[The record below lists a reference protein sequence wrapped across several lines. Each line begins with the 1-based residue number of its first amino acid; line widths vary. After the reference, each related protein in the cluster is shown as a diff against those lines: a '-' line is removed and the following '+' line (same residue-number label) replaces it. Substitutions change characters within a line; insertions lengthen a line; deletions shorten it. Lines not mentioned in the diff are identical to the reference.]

1 MPAAESACRLPV
13 AAGRVTR
20 VAGGENGMHSGIAR
34 IYGLHDDRGVT
45 MTSTSLVQEHRSE
58 RPVSAVDRLDRTVDW
73 RRLLR
78 AGRGVALIALSA
90 MVCGAILQAV
100 SAVVIGRLAA
110 DPLWSTVAVLAGCL
124 IGGAILDTAGRTIW
138 AAMADRAEGRL
149 RGDLLT
155 AALHQPLARLSEQAV
170 GEIID
175 RVDDDAHAVGGLAR
189 HQTWDVLRTLTY
201 TVPMWIVAGLT
212 WWPAWIIFPV
222 VAPLTVMIVRPL
234 LRELKDRKVQEE
246 IAWTDH
252 AAIVEEAIA
261 ARDDLRTSLGQ
272 AYVLRRAAELSGIIQ
287 RHFRAAVAVESRI
300 TVRAGGVLQALLA
313 GVLLAGVALVSDGHL
328 GVAELVTLVLV
339 SATLVGEIAGLARQL
354 PDLQAGMGA
363 VIRLRQFLSAESEPV
378 GGAPVPG
385 GSLDIVFDD
394 LHFSYAEGTFA
405 LSGIQLRIEAGATY
419 GIVGR
424 TGSGKSTLA
433 SLVSRAV
440 EPERGSL
447 YLGGTDVCDLDLQGL
462 RSAVGVVTQRTE
474 IIAGTLAD
482 NIALFADLSRA
493 RVQSAIDELDL
504 TDWVCSLPAG
514 LDTKLGP
521 GGTTLSAGEEQLVAF
536 ARLLV
541 RDVGVVILDEATA
554 RMDRLTETRMIR
566 AADRLLARRTGIV
579 IAHRLSTVAR
589 ADRIVV
595 LDHGRVIDEG
605 APSELES
612 RPGPFRRLLD
622 ASGVE
627 LAAAEP
633 PAAGAGASAIG
644 GARRPGSPLVQTDV
658 KPGPSLA
665 RGITRAVLMHPR
677 WGLFG
682 SALFLLTWLVGN
694 SSNAVTGYL
703 WGHVIQALHSG
714 SPAVLLTIATGITIA
729 VQPFLLAWAVRCYS
743 PWWCACVL
751 RIRLAVLVAQTQQRR
766 LARTPPGE
774 VVARLLD
781 ADRFLRYADRWNEVI
796 SAVLIVVTTSLL
808 SGTMIAGAILLAV
821 MISAAI
827 TSMAGRSIA
836 GRSAAAASASR
847 AAFGSALVATLE
859 CVRTIKLASATDDAH
874 AHLTRVDRGRVDAA
888 LREHRVEAILA
899 LVPVV
904 TVQLG
909 VLAAWAVYL
918 SGGWSLASALL
929 VSGAVLGFDYFGSI
943 VAAAVT
949 EAPGTRAWQL
959 ATSRLAGGT
968 DLMDI
973 PAGIDLVQGIAPP
986 PAGTCRI
993 PLRRLE
999 LRNFTVVHVDGT
1011 RGVSGID
1018 LTIEA
1023 GELVLLLGQIGSGKS
1038 SLLTALCGLTDHTG
1052 DIRWNGT
1059 SVEDAQRFLRPGQVA
1074 YVAQLPRVLSGSFA
1088 DNIRLDHVRSIEPA
1102 IAKACLAGDIEEA
1115 GGVDALVGH
1124 RGVRLSGGQAQ
1135 RLALARALATESE
1148 LLLTDD
1154 VSSALDATT
1163 ELQLWAALRAHRTT
1177 VIGATSKRAALAH
1190 ADRVVV
1196 LVSGEV
1202 AAIGPWSD
1210 LAESWDHLAG

>member
-1 MPAAESACRLPV
+1 
-13 AAGRVTR
+13 
-20 VAGGENGMHSGIAR
+20 
-34 IYGLHDDRGVT
+34 
-45 MTSTSLVQEHRSE
+45 MTSDSLVQAHLSE
-58 RPVSAVDRLDRTVDW
+58 GSAGAVDDLDRTVDW
-73 RRLLR
+73 RRLVW

-90 MVCGAILQAV
+90 MVLGAILAALSTVV
-100 SAVVIGRLAA
+100 SGRLAA
-110 DPLWSTVAVLAGCL
+110 NPSWSTVAVLAGYL
-124 IGGAILDTAGRTIW
+124 LGSAVFDTAGRTVW

-155 AALHQPLARLSEQAV
+155 AALRQPLARLSEQAV

-175 RVDDDAHAVGGLAR
+175 RVDDDAQAVGGLAR
-189 HQTWDVLRTLTY
+189 HQTWDALRTLTY
-201 TVPMWIVAGLT
+201 AVPMWIVAGLT

-222 VAPLTVMIVRPL
+222 VAPLTVLIVRPL
-234 LRELKDRKVQEE
+234 LQELKDRKVEE
-246 IAWTDH
+246 EAAWTDH
-252 AAIVEEAIA
+252 AAVVEEAIA

-272 AYVLRRAAELSGIIQ
+272 GYVLRRAAELSGVIQ
-287 RHFRAAVAVESRI
+287 RRFRAAVAVESRI
-300 TVRAGGVLQALLA
+300 TIRAGGVLQALLA
-313 GVLLAGVALVSDGHL
+313 GVLLAGVALVVDGHL

-363 VIRLRQFLSAESEPV
+363 VIRLRQFLAAESEPV
-378 GGAPVPG
+378 GGAPVPDG
-385 GSLDIVFDD
+385 PIDIVFDN

-405 LSGIQLRIEAGATY
+405 LGGIQLRIEAGTTC

-440 EPERGSL
+440 EPQRGSL
-447 YLGGTDVCDLDLQGL
+447 YFGGTDVCDLDLHGL

-482 NIALFADLSRA
+482 NIALFADVPRE
-493 RVQSAIDELDL
+493 RVQSAISELDL
-504 TDWVCSLPAG
+504 TDWVGSLPEG
-514 LDTKLGP
+514 LDTTLGP

-536 ARLLV
+536 ARLFV

-589 ADRIVV
+589 ADRVVV
-595 LDHGRVIDEG
+595 LDHGRIVDEG
-605 APSELES
+605 IPSELES

-622 ASGVE
+622 ASGAE
-627 LAAAEP
+627 IAAVDP
-633 PAAGAGASAIG
+633 PSAAGEDTSAIG
-644 GARRPGSPLVQTDV
+644 GARRPGSPVAQAEVDA
-658 KPGPSLA
+658 GPSLA
-665 RGITRAVLMHPR
+665 RGIARVVMMHPR

-682 SALFLLTWLVGN
+682 SVLFLLTWLVGN
-694 SSNAVTGYL
+694 SANAVTGYL
-703 WGHVIQALHSG
+703 WGHVIQTLHSG
-714 SPAVLLTIATGITIA
+714 STPALLTLATGITIA
-729 VQPFLLAWAVRCYS
+729 AQPFLLAWAVRCYS

-751 RIRLAVLVAQTQQRR
+751 RIRLAVLAAQTQQRR

-796 SAVLIVVTTSLL
+796 SAVLIVVITSLL

-821 MISAAI
+821 MVAAAI
-827 TSMAGRSIA
+827 TSVAGRSIA
-836 GRSAAAASASR
+836 GQSAASASASR

-859 CVRTIKLASATDDAH
+859 CVRTIKLAAATDDVH

-888 LREHRVEAILA
+888 VREHRVQSILA
-899 LVPVV
+899 LLPVV

-918 SGGWSLASALL
+918 CGGWSLAAALL
-929 VSGAVLGFDYFGSI
+929 VSGAVLGFDYFGSV

-949 EAPGTRAWQL
+949 EAPGTRAWQQ
-959 ATSRLAGGT
+959 ATSRFAGGS

-973 PAGIDLVQGIAPP
+973 PPGIDLVAATAPP
-986 PAGTCRI
+986 PAEPSRI

-999 LRNFTVVHVDGT
+999 LRNVAAIHDDGT
-1011 RGVSGID
+1011 RGAIGVD

-1038 SLLTALCGLTDHTG
+1038 SLLAALCGLVDHTG
-1052 DIRWNGT
+1052 DIRWNG
-1059 SVEDAQRFLRPGQVA
+1059 VPIGDAQIFLRPGQVA
-1074 YVAQLPRVLSGSFA
+1074 YVAQVPRVLSGSFA
-1088 DNIRLDHVRSIEPA
+1088 DNVRLDHDRA
-1102 IAKACLAGDIEEA
+1102 ISQAIDSACLADDIEEA

-1148 LLLTDD
+1148 LLLADD
-1154 VSSALDATT
+1154 ISSALDATT
-1163 ELQLWAALRAHRTT
+1163 EVQLWTSLRAHRTT
-1177 VIGATSKRAALAH
+1177 VIGATSKRAALAQ

-1196 LVSGEV
+1196 LVNGEI
-1202 AAIGPWSD
+1202 AAIGPWVD
-1210 LAESWDHLAG
+1210 LARSWDHLAG

>member
-1 MPAAESACRLPV
+1 MHTGVAC
-13 AAGRVTR
+13 
-20 VAGGENGMHSGIAR
+20 
-34 IYGLHDDRGVT
+34 IYGLQDDGGET
-45 MTSTSLVQEHRSE
+45 MTSGSSVQAHLSVRSAA
-58 RPVSAVDRLDRTVDW
+58 AVDDLDRTVDW
-73 RRLLR
+73 RRLVS
-78 AGRGVALIALSA
+78 AGHGVALLALFA
-90 MVCGAILQAV
+90 MVLGATLQAV
-100 SAVVIGRLAA
+100 STVVSGRLAA
-110 DPLWSTVAVLAGCL
+110 NPLWSTVAVLTGCL
-124 IGGAILDTAGRTIW
+124 IVSAILDTAGRTVW

-155 AALHQPLARLSEQAV
+155 AVLRQPLARLSEQAV

-189 HQTWDVLRTLTY
+189 HQAWDAMRALTY
-201 TVPMWIVAGLT
+201 AVPMWIVAGLT

-222 VAPLTVMIVRPL
+222 VAPLTVRIVRPL
-234 LRELKDRKVQEE
+234 LRELKDRKVEEE

-252 AAIVEEAIA
+252 AALLEEAIA

-272 AYVLRRAAELSGIIQ
+272 AYVLRRAAELSGVVQ
-287 RHFRAAVAVESRI
+287 RRFGAAVAVESRI
-300 TVRAGGVLQALLA
+300 TIRAGGLLQALSA
-313 GVLLAGVALVSDGHL
+313 GVLLAGVALVVDGRL
-328 GVAELVTLVLV
+328 GVADVVTLVLV
-339 SATLVGEIAGLARQL
+339 SAILVGEIAGLARQL

-363 VIRLRQFLSAESEPV
+363 VIRLRQFLAAESEPV
-378 GGAPVPG
+378 GGAPVPDG
-385 GSLDIVFDD
+385 PIDVLFDD
-394 LHFSYAEGTFA
+394 LHFAYAEGTFA
-405 LSGIQLRIEAGATY
+405 LADIRLRIEAGTTC

-447 YLGGTDVCDLDLQGL
+447 YLGGTDICDLDLHGL

-482 NIALFADLSRA
+482 NIALFADLPRA
-493 RVQSAIDELDL
+493 RVQAAIDELGL
-504 TDWVCSLPAG
+504 TDWVESLPEG
-514 LDTKLGP
+514 LDTMLGP

-566 AADRLLARRTGIV
+566 AADRLLSRRTGIV

-589 ADRIVV
+589 VDRIVV
-595 LDHGRVIDEG
+595 LDHGRIVDEG
-605 APSELES
+605 TPSQLEMRS
-612 RPGPFRRLLD
+612 GPFRRLLD

-627 LAAAEP
+627 LAAHEP
-633 PAAGAGASAIG
+633 PSAAGEAASAIG
-644 GARRPGSPLVQTDV
+644 GARRPGSPVAQADV
-658 KPGPSLA
+658 DPGPGLA
-665 RGITRAVLMHPR
+665 RGIARTVMMHPR

-682 SALFLLTWLVGN
+682 GVLFLLTWLVGN

-703 WGHVIQALHSG
+703 WGHVIQALNSG
-714 SPAVLLTIATGITIA
+714 GTPVLLTLATGITIA

-743 PWWCACVL
+743 PWWSACVL

-781 ADRFLRYADRWNEVI
+781 ADRFLQYADRWNEVVT
-796 SAVLIVVTTSLL
+796 AVLILAITSLL

-821 MISAAI
+821 MIAAAG
-827 TSMAGRSIA
+827 TSVAGRAIA

-859 CVRTIKLASATDDAH
+859 CVRTIKLAAATDDVH

-888 LREHRVEAILA
+888 VREHRVQSVLA
-899 LVPVV
+899 LVPAV

-929 VSGAVLGFDYFGSI
+929 VSGAVLGFDYFGSV

-949 EAPGTRAWQL
+949 EAPGTRAWQQ
-959 ATSRLAGGT
+959 ATSRFAGGT
-968 DLMDI
+968 DLLDI
-973 PAGIDLVQGIAPP
+973 PPGIDLVAGAAPP
-986 PAGTCRI
+986 PAEPSRI
-993 PLRRLE
+993 PLQRLE
-999 LRNFTVVHVDGT
+999 LRNVTAIHADGT
-1011 RGVSGID
+1011 RGVTDVD

-1038 SLLTALCGLTDHTG
+1038 SLLAALCGLADHTG
-1052 DIRWNGT
+1052 EIRWNGRR
-1059 SVEDAQRFLRPGQVA
+1059 VEDVQSFLRPGQVA
-1074 YVAQLPRVLSGSFA
+1074 YVAQVPRVLSGSFA
-1088 DNIRLDHVRSIEPA
+1088 DNIRLDHDRA
-1102 IAKACLAGDIEEA
+1102 ISHAIDSACLADDIEEA
-1115 GGVDALVGH
+1115 GGIDALVGH
-1124 RGVRLSGGQAQ
+1124 RGVRLSGGQQQ
-1135 RLALARALATESE
+1135 RLALARALATNSE
-1148 LLLTDD
+1148 LLLADD
-1154 VSSALDATT
+1154 ISSALDATT
-1163 ELQLWAALRAHRTT
+1163 EVQLWDSLSARRTT

-1196 LVSGEV
+1196 LLNGHI
-1202 AAIGPWSD
+1202 AAIGPWVE
-1210 LAESWDHLAG
+1210 LARSWDHLAG